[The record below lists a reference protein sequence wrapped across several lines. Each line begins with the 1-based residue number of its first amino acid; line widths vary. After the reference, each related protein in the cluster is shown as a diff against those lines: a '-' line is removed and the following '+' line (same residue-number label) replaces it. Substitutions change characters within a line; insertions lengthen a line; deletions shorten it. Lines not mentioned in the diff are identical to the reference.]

1 MPNKNGNGSVT
12 DLTVEI
18 LKDIR
23 RELHDMRVELGG
35 RLDLVATRVD
45 VVSGELVG
53 LREETRGGFRRM
65 EQKLASGGVA
75 DEHIRERILALE
87 AWAQGQGYHV
97 P

>member
-1 MPNKNGNGSVT
+1 MPNKNGNSSVA

-23 RELHDMRVELGG
+23 RELHDMRVELG
-35 RLDLVATRVD
+35 TRID
-45 VVSGELVG
+45 VVAGELVG

-65 EQKLASGGVA
+65 EQKLASGGLA
-75 DEHIRERILALE
+75 DEHIRERLLALE
-87 AWAQGQGYHV
+87 AWAQAKGYHG